1 MASTSLVADY
11 ATPWRE
17 RPVAVVGCGG
27 LGVPAAWTLAHA
39 GARRLRL
46 IDDDHV
52 ELSNLHRQ
60 VLYAES
66 DVGAAKAERLAA
78 ALIARFP
85 DLEVDVRKRRLAPF
99 DTADAPDEARDSLL
113 AGCVAVVEGS
123 DDAVCKFEVND
134 RIVRAW
140 SSPVADLTRDPLF
153 GVIAAAVARRG
164 QWMVVAPSGACYR
177 CLFEAPPPTASLATC
192 ETAGVLGP
200 VVGHIGAAAA
210 RALVAALDGRPD
222 PAHSA
227 LVRWGK
233 GGYKRSVVP
242 AADDCPCAAHRLTE
256 LLSTVV
262 DDSAVT
268 AAEDL
273 HR

>member
-1 MASTSLVADY
+1 MALTSLMADDS
-11 ATPWRE
+11 TPWRE

-66 DVGAAKAERLAA
+66 DVRAAKAERLAA

-85 DLEVDVRKRRLAPF
+85 GLKVDVRKRRLAPF
-99 DTADAPDEARDSLL
+99 DTPDAPDETTDSLL

-140 SSPVADLTRDPLF
+140 SSPAAILARGPLV

-200 VVGHIGAAAA
+200 VVGHVGAAAA
-210 RALVAALDGRPD
+210 RALVATLDGRPD

-227 LVRWGK
+227 LVRWERGR
-233 GGYKRSVVP
+233 YKRSDVP
-242 AADDCPCAAHRLTE
+242 AADDCPCVTHRLTDPRC
-256 LLSTVV
+256 TVV
-262 DDSAVT
+262 DAT
-268 AAEDL
+268 AGTATEDV